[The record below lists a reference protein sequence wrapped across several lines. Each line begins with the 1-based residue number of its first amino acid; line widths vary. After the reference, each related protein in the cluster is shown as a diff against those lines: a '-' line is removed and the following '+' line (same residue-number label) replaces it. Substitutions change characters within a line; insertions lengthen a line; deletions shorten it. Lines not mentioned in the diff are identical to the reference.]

1 MPNTS
6 LSSAILLGLLTGST
20 ALASGCGVFGT
31 DDDATSSDKALPA
44 RDPGA
49 GGDAPKA
56 PPVGGPADTSELTNA
71 LGVFVATSGD
81 PAANATR
88 EHPIR
93 NIQAAIDLAKRAGKR
108 VYVCGGT
115 YAEAITMADSISLIG
130 GLDCTANEWRT
141 GGPVTRIESPTSP
154 AMRASDVTSPTR
166 IEGIELVAPNGAAPS
181 ASSVGLIAVRA
192 AGLVI
197 AHASIIA
204 GNAAKGEDGSDGG
217 QLTQSDTAARG
228 QSLLPASECPGE
240 KCTPAWGARASGGV
254 NLCDGAPEHI
264 AESGSAGGIGGV
276 YRVVNDISRFNFVP
290 YDPNSGPVPPIDRS
304 GAPGLDGNDG
314 AGGERGAFSREG
326 YVPADGRSGTDGVPG
341 KGGRGGS
348 GHSPDPAVDAN
359 SPSVRGVWRGWSGAG
374 GGAGGCPGLAGGA
387 GKGGGAS
394 IAALLVDSPVTFDG
408 VALVSGRG
416 GDAGLGTFGSTPTAG
431 GAPGFDNDFPFLGHP
446 AHGGRGG
453 AAGTSGNGSSGPSI
467 AVAHVGP
474 APRVQAGSKL
484 VPGAG
489 GASIDARSRTDA
501 FGITKTIPAT
511 PPGLSLVV
519 QIVDN
524 LGN

>member
-1 MPNTS
+1 MPNS
-6 LSSAILLGLLTGST
+6 SISSAILLGLLTSIT
-20 ALASGCGVFGT
+20 ALASGCGAFGT
-31 DDDATSSDKALPA
+31 DDDDGSSNKALPA

-49 GGDAPKA
+49 GGDTPKA

-71 LGVFVATSGD
+71 LGVFVAKNGD

-88 EHPIR
+88 EHPITS
-93 NIQAAIDLAKRAGKR
+93 IQAAIDLAKRAGKR

-115 YAEAITMADSISLIG
+115 YTEAITMADSISLIG

-141 GGPVTRIESPTSP
+141 GGPVTRIEAPTSP
-154 AMRASDVTSPTR
+154 AMRASDITSPTR
-166 IEGIELVAPNGAAPS
+166 IEGIELLAPNAAAPS
-181 ASSVGLIAVRA
+181 ASSIGLIAVHA
-192 AGLVI
+192 PALVI
-197 AHASIIA
+197 ARASIIA
-204 GNAAKGEDGSDGG
+204 GNAAKGEDGNDGA

-228 QSLLPASECPGE
+228 QNLLAASECPGE

-264 AESGSAGGIGGV
+264 AESGGAGGIGGV
-276 YRVVNDISRFNFVP
+276 YRVVNDISRFNFVL

-304 GAPGLDGNDG
+304 SAAGLDGKDG
-314 AGGERGAFSREG
+314 NGGEGGAISRDG
-326 YVPADGRSGTDGVPG
+326 YVPADGRSGTDGAPG

-408 VALVSGRG
+408 VTLTSGRG

-431 GAPGFDNDFPFLGHP
+431 GAGGFDNNFPFLTHP

-467 AVAHVGP
+467 AIAHIGP
-474 APRVQAGSKL
+474 APKVQAGSRL
-484 VPGAG
+484 VPSAG
-489 GASIDARSRTDA
+489 GAPIEARSRTDV
-501 FGITKTIPAT
+501 FGLTKTIPAT
-511 PPGLSLVV
+511 APGISS
-519 QIVDN
+519 QIAAM
-524 LGN
+524 